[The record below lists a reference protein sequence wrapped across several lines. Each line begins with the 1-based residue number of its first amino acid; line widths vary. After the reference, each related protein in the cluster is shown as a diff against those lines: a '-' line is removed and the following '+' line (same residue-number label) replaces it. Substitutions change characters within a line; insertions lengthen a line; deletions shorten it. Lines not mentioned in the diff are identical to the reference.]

1 MNRNHWDAGEYRA
14 WNHYKQTGV
23 VLPGYQGV
31 VADGIAQLER
41 ERVETEPPATDDEPR
56 LRV

>member
-1 MNRNHWDAGEYRA
+1 MTVSHWDAGEHRA

-23 VLPGYQGV
+23 VIPGYQGV
-31 VADGIAQLER
+31 VADGLARLER
-41 ERVETEPPATDDEPR
+41 ERVEEDPPTAEEEQR